1 MTYTAKEYNVWKRK
15 ADNRVIGRVITL
27 SSIENIDDYEEV
39 ELPEPFKKSIDKFNE
54 IKNKI
59 KE

>member
-27 SSIENIDDYEEV
+27 SSIESIDDYEEI
-39 ELPEPFKKSIDKFNE
+39 ELPEPFKKLIDKFNE
-54 IKNKI
+54 IKNKR